1 MTTITYAQEQDLS
14 ADEYITVIGSTYM
27 AERRAV
33 KNPARIAEILAGS
46 NLIVT
51 ARGRTGAIV
60 GVARGISDGAWV
72 CYLADLC
79 VRDGWERRGIGTGL
93 LNKCYEILGPRVG
106 LVLLAYPQAVEYYRK
121 IGMGEMP
128 AFFHDRV
135 DSA

>member
-1 MTTITYAQEQDLS
+1 MTITYAREQDLP
-14 ADEYITVIGSTYM
+14 AEEYITVIGSTYM
-27 AERRAV
+27 AARRAV
-33 KNPARIAEILAGS
+33 GNPARITEILAGS

-79 VRDGWERRGIGTGL
+79 VRDGWQRRGIGTGL
-93 LNKCYEILGPRVG
+93 LDFCAELLGPRIG
-106 LVLLAYPQAVEYYRK
+106 IVLMAYPEAADYYRK
-121 IGMGEMP
+121 IGMGEMTS
-128 AFFHDRV
+128 FYRDRI